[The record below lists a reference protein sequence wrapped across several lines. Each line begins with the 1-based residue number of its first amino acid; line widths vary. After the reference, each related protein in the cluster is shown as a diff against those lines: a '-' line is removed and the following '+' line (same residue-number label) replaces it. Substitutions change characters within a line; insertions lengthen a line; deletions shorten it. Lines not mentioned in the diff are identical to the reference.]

1 MVTCPSALTVTVPSC
16 TKNEPLL
23 PKFDRH
29 TLIKVGVDLTP
40 GPSGLSVRLVLLL
53 PLLLGLLI
61 SVLLL
66 LLLLKLLWK
75 ENVTSSPTVL

>member
-1 MVTCPSALTVTVPSC
+1 VARPHAWTEWAV
-16 TKNEPLL
+16 
-23 PKFDRH
+23 
-29 TLIKVGVDLTP
+29 
-40 GPSGLSVRLVLLL
+40 SVARPLLL
-53 PLLLGLLI
+53 PLLFGLLI